1 MMKQDLGKT
10 VVEHLQN
17 HKSIRSYMDQSIDD
31 DLLNTILLSGQRAS
45 SAGNLQSWSVIVSKD
60 TEKKQQLYEAHYQ
73 QKMILQAPVVLT
85 FCSDFYRTI
94 SWLKAHQAKLSFDDF
109 AGFLTG
115 AVDAVIAAQ
124 NIAVAAEAHGLG
136 ICYMGTTLWNSDK
149 ICEILKTPEHVI
161 PVTSLVMGYPNEEI
175 KDVRYRLPLEAVVH
189 HEEYVQRSDEET
201 LKLYAEFEERSWK
214 RYGEFP
220 GMLEKL
226 EKAGI
231 KKVADFYTSD
241 LKYGKELHVKVS
253 KMLMALLKDKKFW

>member
-1 MMKQDLGKT
+1 MQKNLGKT

-17 HKSIRSYMDQSIDD
+17 HKSIRSYADKPIDD
-31 DLLNTILLSGQRAS
+31 DLLNSILLSGQRAS

-60 TEKKQQLYEAHYQ
+60 AKKKQQLYEAHYQ
-73 QKMILQAPVVLT
+73 QSMVLQAPVVLT
-85 FCSDFYRTI
+85 FCADFYRTI

-136 ICYMGTTLWNSDK
+136 ICYMGTTLWSSDT
-149 ICEILKTPEHVI
+149 ICKILKTPDYVI
-161 PVTSLVMGYPNEEI
+161 PVTSLVMGYPNEDI
-175 KDVRYRLPLEAVVH
+175 KEVRYRLPLQAVVH
-189 HEEYVQRSDEET
+189 QEEYVKRSDKET
-201 LKLYAEFEERSWK
+201 LDLYAEFEERSWK

-241 LKYGKELHVKVS
+241 LKYSKALHVKAS